1 MDSSPR
7 SARLATGDQNNES
20 PGPSQ
25 LYEINVGIIQYARL
39 SLPSFFTMTL
49 GGTEIKLQRL
59 NDQVLA
65 RVYEAFQQ
73 SISQR
78 IGCRALLVE
87 PFLFLFSFF

>member
-1 MDSSPR
+1 
-7 SARLATGDQNNES
+7 
-20 PGPSQ
+20 
-25 LYEINVGIIQYARL
+25 
-39 SLPSFFTMTL
+39 MTL

-65 RVYEAFQQ
+65 RVYEAFQL